1 MQIKA
6 EIEKHLGQFWDKRAL
21 EIVEDPLSVD
31 ELGAPME
38 SVMAVE
44 ALVEIGKMLKVK
56 IPVEVV
62 IRNGGYETK
71 EQFVNLVTS
80 GILKQLK
87 EKANG

>member
-1 MQIKA
+1 MQA
-6 EIEKHLGQFWDKRAL
+6 DIENHLGQFWDKRAL
-21 EIVEDPLSVD
+21 EIVDDPLSVD

-44 ALVEIGKMLKVK
+44 ALVEIGKMLNVK

-71 EQFVNLVTS
+71 EQFVDLVTS
-80 GILKQLK
+80 GILTHLK
-87 EKANG
+87 EKTHE

>member
-1 MQIKA
+1 MKD

-21 EIVEDPLSVD
+21 EIVDDPLSVD

-38 SVMAVE
+38 SVMAID
-44 ALVEIGKMLKVK
+44 ALVDIGKMLKVK
-56 IPVEVV
+56 IPVDVV

-80 GILKQLK
+80 GILKHLK
-87 EKANG
+87 DMAHE

>member
-1 MQIKA
+1 MKD

-21 EIVEDPLSVD
+21 EIVDDPLSID

-38 SVMAVE
+38 SVMAID
-44 ALVEIGKMLKVK
+44 ALVDIGKMLKVK
-56 IPVEVV
+56 IPVDVV

-80 GILKQLK
+80 GILKYLK
-87 EKANG
+87 DKAHE